1 MANEDIIAFDGTNFS
16 LYFDGS
22 DVGLAG
28 LRLDAFAIVGANE
41 VLMSFTVAGSVPGIS
56 ETVDDSDIVKFTG
69 TLGPETAGTFEM
81 YFDGS
86 DVGLTRSGEDVDAIE
101 RLPDGTL
108 LLSTSGSFSAN
119 GLSGLDEDIIA
130 FTPISLAEDTAGSF
144 ELYFDGSDVSL
155 GSSREDVDGL
165 AVDSE
170 GQIYLSTIGNFSVS
184 ALSGTSEDVSV
195 FTPSSLGSDTVGA
208 YDSTLFFDGS
218 LYGLGSNNLHA
229 IDLPLDLP

>member
-1 MANEDIIAFDGTNFS
+1 MANEDIIAFDETNFS

-86 DVGLTRSGEDVDAIE
+86 DVGLDSSREDVDAIE

-108 LLSTSGSFSAN
+108 LLSTIGSFSAN
-119 GLSGLDEDIIA
+119 GLSGQDEDVIA
-130 FTPISLAEDTAGSF
+130 FAAGSL

-170 GQIYLSTIGNFSVS
+170 GNIYLSTVGNFSAS
-184 ALSGTSEDVSV
+184 AALSGASEDVFV
-195 FTPSSLGSDTVGA
+195 FTPSSLGSSTSGA

-229 IDLPLDLP
+229 IDLP

>member
-41 VLMSFTVAGSVPGIS
+41 VLLSFTVAGSVPGIS

-86 DVGLTRSGEDVDAIE
+86 DVGLTKSGEDVDAIE
-101 RLPDGTL
+101 LLPDGTL
-108 LLSTSGSFSAN
+108 LISTIGSFSAN
-119 GLSGLDEDIIA
+119 GLSGLDEDVIA
-130 FTPISLAEDTAGSF
+130 FTPTSLAEDTAGSF
-144 ELYFDGSDVSL
+144 DLYFDGSDVSL
-155 GSSREDVDGL
+155 GSGREDVDGL

-170 GQIYLSTIGNFSVS
+170 GQIYLSTVGNFSVS
-184 ALSGTSEDVSV
+184 ALSGTSEDVFV
-195 FTPSSLGSDTVGA
+195 FTPSSGA
-208 YDSTLFFDGS
+208 YGSTLFFDGS

-229 IDLPLDLP
+229 IDLPLDPP